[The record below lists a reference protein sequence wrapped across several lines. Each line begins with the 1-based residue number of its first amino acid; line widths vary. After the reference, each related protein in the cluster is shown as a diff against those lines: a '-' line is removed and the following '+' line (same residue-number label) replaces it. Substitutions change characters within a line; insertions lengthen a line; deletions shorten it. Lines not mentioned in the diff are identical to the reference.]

1 MARVGAF
8 LSKHLQAYQ
17 VYGANTSVGKTIF
30 SSLIYKAH
38 KVSKPKVNHWYLK
51 PVSTGPDYE
60 RDDRHISCFAR
71 HVSSKCLYSFDLPV
85 SPHLAAV
92 GKKCP
97 RDREIVEAV
106 SQTLDGWAQH
116 GPGLALVETA
126 GGVLSPGPNG
136 TLQSDLYRPLRL
148 PVVLVADSRLGGIS
162 ASIAAYES
170 LKLRGYDID
179 AIAVLEDNYYQNHA
193 YLEEFFSSGQKLPV
207 LSIPQP
213 PSKQLRDNGSPAAS
227 DEQEMSK
234 YYDEQ
239 VKKLATETH
248 APLSRFLEGLSE
260 KHHSRLSKLESM
272 PHRAHT
278 SIWYPFTQHQS
289 IGPKDIMVI
298 DSAYGDCFQT
308 TKGYSAESS
317 SKLTPPNI
325 ERAQN
330 GASNVLRPTF
340 DGSAS
345 WWTQGLGHG
354 NPELSL
360 EAAYAAGRYGHVI
373 FPSAVHEP
381 ALSLAESLIK
391 KVGNPRLKRAFYSD
405 NGSTGMEVAVKMA
418 LRAACKRYNWDSTKE
433 DVEIL
438 GLRGSYHGDTIGTM
452 DLSEPSTYNK
462 KVEWYRGRGHWFD
475 FPTVKMV
482 RGNWIVEIP
491 AELKKSLGANAEFP
505 TLQSIFDLA
514 QREKS
519 ETGRRYKTYIKK
531 SLEKLV
537 RQDGR
542 KFGALIMEPV
552 ILGAGGMLFADPL
565 FQHAMVEVIRENPD
579 LIGQGHTLP
588 MSDHTWSG
596 LPVIFDEVFTG
607 LYRLGRAS
615 SASFLETHADISV
628 HAKLLT
634 GGLLPLCITLA
645 SNEIFDA
652 FSSPHKVDALLHGH
666 SYTAHPVGCQVAE
679 ASLRM
684 LTSMNAT
691 RYGQIQLHGIQKN
704 GQSPVQIANGNL
716 QKPVGD
722 QADQVKIHSDR
733 EHDRR
738 ESPRQIW
745 SSWSDQLV
753 RDLSD
758 SEHVEATFALGT
770 VLSINLRNQ
779 DGGGYDSNAAADLQR
794 RLGETNSDGFNI
806 HSRVLG
812 NVLYLMCDLT
822 SDLDELATIEKAVR
836 AALL

>member
-17 VYGANTSVGKTIF
+17 IYGANTSVGKTIL
-30 SSLIYKAH
+30 SSLLYKAH
-38 KVSKPKVNHWYLK
+38 NVLQPKANHWYLK

-60 RDDRHISCFAR
+60 RDDRHISRFAQ
-71 HVSSKCLYSFDLPV
+71 HVSSKCLFNFDQPV
-85 SPHLAAV
+85 SPHLAAI

-106 SQTLDGWAQH
+106 SKSLNGWAQH
-116 GPGLALVETA
+116 GQGLALVETA

-162 ASIAAYES
+162 SSIAAYES
-170 LKLRGYDID
+170 LILRGYDID
-179 AIAVLEDNYYQNHA
+179 AVAVLEDNYYQNHA
-193 YLEEFFSSGQKLPV
+193 YLEDFFFKKKIPV
-207 LSIPQP
+207 LTAPQP
-213 PSKQLRDNGSPAAS
+213 PQKRLTDNGSPTAK

-234 YYDEQ
+234 YYEEQ
-239 VKKLATETH
+239 VKRLTTETPT
-248 APLSRFLEGLSE
+248 PLSGFLDSLSE
-260 KHHSRLSKLESM
+260 KHHSRISELESM
-272 PHRAHT
+272 PYRAHT
-278 SIWYPFTQHQS
+278 SIWYPFTQHKS
-289 IGPKDIMVI
+289 IAPKDIMVI

-308 TKGYSAESS
+308 AKGHSTDSG
-317 SKLTPPNI
+317 SKLTTRNT
-325 ERAQN
+325 RKD
-330 GASNVLRPTF
+330 ASNILRPTF

-345 WWTQGLGHG
+345 WWTQCLGHG

-373 FPSAVHEP
+373 FPSAIHEP

-391 KVGNPRLKRAFYSD
+391 TVGNPRLKRAFYSD

-418 LRAACKRYNWDSTKE
+418 LRAACKRYSWDSTKE
-433 DVEIL
+433 DIEIL

-452 DLSEPSTYNK
+452 DLSEPSTFNK

-475 FPTVKMV
+475 FPKVKMV

-491 AELKKSLGANAEFP
+491 TELKESLGANAEFP

-514 QREKS
+514 QRKES
-519 ETGRRYKTYIKK
+519 ETGCRYKNYIKK

-537 RQDGR
+537 WKDGR
-542 KFGALIMEPV
+542 KFGALVMEPV

-565 FQHAMVEVIRENPD
+565 FQHAMVEVIRENPG
-579 LIGQGHTLP
+579 LFEQGHTPPL
-588 MSDHTWSG
+588 SDHACWSG

-607 LYRLGRAS
+607 LYRLGRSS
-615 SASFLETHADISV
+615 SASFLDTHADISV

-645 SNEIFDA
+645 SSDIFDA

-666 SYTAHPVGCQVAE
+666 SYTAHPVGCKVAE

-684 LTSMNAT
+684 LTTMNAK
-691 RYGQIQLHGIQKN
+691 RYEQIQLHRYQKN
-704 GQSPVQIANGNL
+704 DQPPVQIRNRMNP
-716 QKPVGD
+716 QIPMGD
-722 QADQVKIHSDR
+722 QAGRIKSYCDR
-733 EHDRR
+733 EHSLR
-738 ESPRQIW
+738 ETPRQVW
-745 SSWSDQLV
+745 SSWSGQLV

-758 SEHVEATFALGT
+758 SQHVEAAFALGT
-770 VLSINLRNQ
+770 VLSISLRNQ
-779 DGGGYDSNAAADLQR
+779 DGGGYDSNAASGLQR
-794 RLGETNSDGFNI
+794 QLAETNADGFNI

-822 SDLDELATIEKAVR
+822 SDLDKLGMIEKAVR
-836 AALL
+836 SALL

>member
-8 LSKHLQAYQ
+8 LSKHFQAYQ

-30 SSLIYKAH
+30 SSLLYKAH
-38 KVSKPKVNHWYLK
+38 VVSKPKVNHWYLK

-60 RDDRHISCFAR
+60 RDDRHISCFAK
-71 HVSSKCLYSFDLPV
+71 HVSSKCLYNFDQPV
-85 SPHLAAV
+85 SPHLATI

-97 RDREIVEAV
+97 RDREILEAV
-106 SQTLDGWAQH
+106 SQTLNGWAQH
-116 GPGLALVETA
+116 GRGLALVETA

-148 PVVLVADSRLGGIS
+148 PVILVADSRLGGIS
-162 ASIAAYES
+162 SSIAAYES
-170 LKLRGYDID
+170 LLLRGYDVD
-179 AIAVLEDNYYQNHA
+179 AVAVLEDNYYQNHA
-193 YLEEFFSSGQKLPV
+193 YLEDFFFSKKNIPV
-207 LSIPQP
+207 LTVPQP
-213 PSKQLRDNGSPAAS
+213 PQKQLTDDGSPAAS

-234 YYDEQ
+234 YYEEQ
-239 VKKLATETH
+239 VKKLVAESH
-248 APLSRFLEGLSE
+248 APLSSFLEGLSE
-260 KHHSRLSKLESM
+260 KHHSRISELESM
-272 PHRAHT
+272 PSRAHA

-289 IGPKDIMVI
+289 IAPKDIMVI

-308 TKGYSAESS
+308 SKGRSREPGSTS
-317 SKLTPPNI
+317 TTSNI
-325 ERAQN
+325 ELTQ
-330 GASNVLRPTF
+330 GDTSNLLRPTF

-345 WWTQGLGHG
+345 WWTQCLGHG

-360 EAAYAAGRYGHVI
+360 QAAYAAGRYGHVI
-373 FPSAVHEP
+373 FPSAIHEP
-381 ALSLAESLIK
+381 ALLLAESLIK
-391 KVGNPRLKRAFYSD
+391 KLDNPRLRRAFYSD

-418 LRAACKRYNWDSTKE
+418 LRVACKRYNWDSTKE
-433 DVEIL
+433 DIEIL

-452 DLSEPSTYNK
+452 DLSEPSIYNK

-482 RGNWIVEIP
+482 RGHWIVEIP
-491 AELKKSLGANAEFP
+491 AELQESLGANAEFP

-514 QREKS
+514 KRKES
-519 ETGRRYKTYIKK
+519 EAGRRYKNYIKK

-565 FQHAMVEVIRENPD
+565 FQQAMVQVVRENPD
-579 LIGQGHTLP
+579 LFGRYTP
-588 MSDHTWSG
+588 PPSDYTWSG

-615 SASFLETHADISV
+615 SASFLDTHADISV

-645 SNEIFDA
+645 SQDIFNA

-666 SYTAHPVGCQVAE
+666 SYTAHPVGCKVAE
-679 ASLRM
+679 TSLRM
-684 LTSMNAT
+684 LSTMNAE
-691 RYGQIQLHGIQKN
+691 RYRLIQLRNRKHDQPPMETGNGGLQRPIQA
-704 GQSPVQIANGNL
+704 QS
-716 QKPVGD
+716 D
-722 QADQVKIHSDR
+722 QLMELDLLEQ
-733 EHDRR
+733 
-738 ESPRQIW
+738 PRQVW

-753 RDLSD
+753 RDLSH
-758 SEHVEATFALGT
+758 SEQVEAVFALGT
-770 VLSINLRNQ
+770 VISISLRNQ
-779 DGGGYDSNAAADLQR
+779 DGGGYDSNAATGLQR
-794 RLGETNSDGFNI
+794 QLGKTNDDGFNI
-806 HSRVLG
+806 HCRVLG

-822 SDLDELATIEKAVR
+822 SDLDELAMIEKAVR
-836 AALL
+836 SALL